1 MNLSV
6 SDEIQAASDQL
17 PGSVTPIR
25 DFVTRT
31 NSTYRIYWKDSRI
44 GKIATG
50 GGGIWASKSGK
61 SPLAEAEHLDVT
73 PADVP

>member
-1 MNLSV
+1 MTSYLDRS
-6 SDEIQAASDQL
+6 
-17 PGSVTPIR
+17 PPKR

-31 NSTYRIYWKDSRI
+31 NSTYRIRIYWKDSRI

-50 GGGIWASKSGK
+50 GGGGGGGGGGFGLKVWET
-61 SPLAEAEHLDVT
+61 PLAEAEHLDVT